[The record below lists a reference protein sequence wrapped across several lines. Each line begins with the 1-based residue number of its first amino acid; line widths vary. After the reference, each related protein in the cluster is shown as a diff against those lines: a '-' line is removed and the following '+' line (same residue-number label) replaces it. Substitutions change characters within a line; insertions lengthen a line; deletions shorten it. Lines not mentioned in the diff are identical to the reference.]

1 MKTGTAGIDQT
12 TRKLADAMRLFFDL
26 HKAAYGE
33 DHIKPKHHW
42 MLDIPPQLLRDGLV
56 LDAFVI
62 ERQHLLVKNVANHIV
77 NTRVFEASLGA
88 SVLTRQLQIAKEY
101 RPGDKLVGKTSRLKD
116 MAGVHIAE
124 ALEIYS
130 IEFRANDVA
139 SKGPEVDIIVACASD
154 ESSSF
159 FFVRGSLPACGG
171 SHPARRPL
179 PPHSGPRP
187 LAGHGCSALPC
198 MAGRA
203 RRCHLGASGVKQS
216 DNVVG

>member
-130 IEFRANDVA
+130 IEFRANDVV
-139 SKGPEVDIIVACASD
+139 SKGPEVGIIVACASD
-154 ESSSF
+154 ESSALF
-159 FFVRGSLPACGG
+159 LFVAPF
-171 SHPARRPL
+171 RRVAEVT
-179 PPHSGPRP
+179 PHAAHFRRTAGLILWRATDVRHC
-187 LAGHGCSALPC
+187 LAWRDQPGDVTLV
-198 MAGRA
+198 
-203 RRCHLGASGVKQS
+203 LLE
-216 DNVVG
+216 